1 MIVFVTGASAGFGA
15 AIARSFV
22 MGGHRVVATA
32 RRKDRLDA
40 LAAELGDAL
49 LPIELDVRDA
59 DAVAALPGA
68 LPTGFAEVDVLV
80 NNSGGSRDLLFRQMT
95 VEDWNAVIASN
106 LNALFNL
113 TKQVVDGT
121 SGLSRC
127 TG

>member
-22 MGGHRVVATA
+22 KGGHRVVATA

-59 DAVAALPGA
+59 DAVAAVPGA
-68 LPTGFAEVDVLV
+68 LPAPD
-80 NNSGGSRDLLFRQMT
+80 GSHSLYC
-95 VEDWNAVIASN
+95 AVII
-106 LNALFNL
+106 
-113 TKQVVDGT
+113 KQVDEKTRSKT
-121 SGLSRC
+121 SVNELLRGLAD
-127 TG
+127 